1 MSRSLISKKNA
12 IENERPQTPF
22 VWPAKCHSIGVIE
35 IAKFDVTAQAQGG
48 SRGAAVL
55 QTGGD
60 SQPLFSDSLFAAT
73 TVSAKKDS
81 DSDGGG
87 KATQRQKP
95 EQDTKVSSAVPD
107 ASAGLSTIASQQ
119 VATPP
124 QVILPQ
130 QAQKTDPATMQLQA
144 SSDEVTAIAD
154 ASTQA
159 AARPQSALTAATSTG
174 TKSNAAQL
182 AALQTAGVQSNQVQ
196 PASHPQ
202 PAPSQL
208 PVAAIQGTQAAAA
221 PLANSANGI
230 SAATTSTASNASP
243 STTLNQ
249 APDTLPP
256 TVMNAITNAIQS
268 ALANLAQNSNPAV
281 QGVVSNSVQQSAP
294 AAISVGAGVASV
306 LGLSA
311 TSAVK
316 PSATVS
322 AAGKDDTSDASG
334 VKQHAQPTTETGS
347 KTNSQDAAP
356 SGDQSQGGASAQA
369 QSAAP
374 APINFASQT
383 AAATAQAQNI
393 AVASPLQTSP
403 VPAGNAA
410 AAAKTVDHA
419 APTSTAAPQALPTI
433 NTAQLIHTM
442 GQSEMRVGMRSTE
455 FGNISISTS
464 TTRDLISAQISL
476 DHGELAKT
484 IAAHLP
490 EMQSRMGG
498 NQAIDVRIDMN
509 GAATGQNAG
518 TSAGMYNGSADQS
531 RGGRQQAGNAPSG
544 YVGNGVVEQQLST
557 AAAAMTAGYAPLEAR
572 LDIRV

>member
-1 MSRSLISKKNA
+1 ML
-12 IENERPQTPF
+12 
-22 VWPAKCHSIGVIE
+22 
-35 IAKFDVTAQAQGG
+35 
-48 SRGAAVL
+48 
-55 QTGGD
+55 
-60 SQPLFSDSLFAAT
+60 
-73 TVSAKKDS
+73 
-81 DSDGGG
+81 
-87 KATQRQKP
+87 
-95 EQDTKVSSAVPD
+95 
-107 ASAGLSTIASQQ
+107 
-119 VATPP
+119 
-124 QVILPQ
+124 
-130 QAQKTDPATMQLQA
+130 
-144 SSDEVTAIAD
+144 
-154 ASTQA
+154 
-159 AARPQSALTAATSTG
+159 
-174 TKSNAAQL
+174 
-182 AALQTAGVQSNQVQ
+182 
-196 PASHPQ
+196 
-202 PAPSQL
+202 
-208 PVAAIQGTQAAAA
+208 
-221 PLANSANGI
+221 
-230 SAATTSTASNASP
+230 
-243 STTLNQ
+243 
-249 APDTLPP
+249 
-256 TVMNAITNAIQS
+256 
-268 ALANLAQNSNPAV
+268 NSNPAPI
-281 QGVVSNSVQQSAP
+281 QSAVSKESSNGSPVPVLHDGLNASAKAAVASTLNPVSAGQSAP
-294 AAISVGAGVASV
+294 PPVAPSQPPAAIGVSVPTVTVDQVVALPAAAISVGAGVASV